1 MTWRPLPGPR
11 EEDPRP
17 LRESLDAVARSIGAS
32 PAEALG
38 RLFGRWPE
46 LVGAMVAAHSRPVSL
61 ARGVLVVAVDHPC
74 WAAQLQWLQ
83 ADLLARL
90 AEGLGPGVVSSVTV
104 RVHSR

>member
-1 MTWRPLPGPR
+1 M
-11 EEDPRP
+11 
-17 LRESLDAVARSIGAS
+17 RESLDAVARSIGAP

-38 RLFGRWPE
+38 RLFGRWSE
-46 LVGAMVAAHSRPVSL
+46 LVGAAVAAHSRPVSL
-61 ARGVLVVAVDHPC
+61 ARGVLVVAVDHPS

-90 AEGLGPGVVSSVTV
+90 VEGLGPGVVSSVTV